1 MQTLKP
7 LTLKHRIVD
16 LSHTSHG
23 AQLQVLAQ
31 SEAPIIFSHA
41 SWYVLTT
48 ETIEEPSANICFTTD
63 SYELCPNPRN
73 VRDDVLHRLKAN
85 RGLIMICFIPSL
97 ITPMQTEHNVGSGG
111 RDSGPSIIS
120 IADHIIYV
128 GNLIGY
134 SHVGIGSDFDGM
146 LEGPPGLDDT
156 SGFPA
161 LIEELV
167 KRNVTDENIKL
178 IMGLNVIRV
187 MEEVEK
193 VSRAALYVEKWEILC
208 DEIENPWTEEQVSL
222 LIERG
227 YLRTRNSLEN
237 I

>member
-1 MQTLKP
+1 M
-7 LTLKHRIVD
+7 R
-16 LSHTSHG
+16 
-23 AQLQVLAQ
+23 LA
-31 SEAPIIFSHA
+31 
-41 SWYVLTT
+41 
-48 ETIEEPSANICFTTD
+48 TD

-73 VRDDVLHRLKAN
+73 VRDDVLQRLKTN

-97 ITPMQTEHNVGSGG
+97 ITPIETGHSAGSVS
-111 RDSGPSIIS
+111 RDSGPSVIS

-146 LEGPPGLDDT
+146 LEGPPDLDDT

-167 KRNVTDENIKL
+167 RRNVTDDNIKL
-178 IMGLNVIRV
+178 IMGLNIIRV

-193 VSRAALYVEKWEILC
+193 FSKVARYVEKREILC
-208 DEIENPWTEEQVSL
+208 DEIATPWTEEQVSL
-222 LIERG
+222 LVERG
-227 YLRTRNSLEN
+227 SLRTRNGFEN
-237 I
+237 LQ